1 MERFMRSRALVT
13 SLAAAA
19 VLVAAPGFAQSP
31 TLAELAKREE
41 ARRKAVQAPAK
52 VVTGADVKKGTPA
65 APATPAAGAPAPAAA
80 AGSTPATATD
90 KPAPATDKPA
100 TKPDEPAKDEAY
112 WKDRITQV
120 REELR
125 RNEMF
130 AEALQ
135 TRINSLTAD
144 FTARDDPYQR
154 ARIGE
159 DRVKALAERDRLKT
173 EIELQKK
180 KLDEIQEEARRA
192 GVPPGWVR

>member
-1 MERFMRSRALVT
+1 MKRFMRSRVLVT
-13 SLAAAA
+13 SFAAAA
-19 VLVAAPGFAQSP
+19 LMVAAPGFAQAP

-52 VVTGADVKKGTPA
+52 VVTSDDVKKGTPA
-65 APATPAAGAPAPAAA
+65 TPSGAPTTAAPAAA
-80 AGSTPATATD
+80 ATPAV
-90 KPAPATDKPA
+90 APGADAKA
-100 TKPDEPAKDEAY
+100 ASKADEPAKDQAY
-112 WKDRITQV
+112 WQQRISQA

-130 AEALQ
+130 ADALQ

-159 DRVKALAERDRLKT
+159 DRVKALAELDRLKAD
-173 EIELQKK
+173 IALGKK
-180 KLDEIQEEARRA
+180 QIDDIQEEARRA